1 MAHTISYEYRSSP
14 ANMQLSTKKLGKLRK
29 WHKTGPIGDHPIIYL
44 GNGKHPVPLKINE
57 EYPLS
62 NEMFVPSYPQVEW
75 ECDHLVWDR
84 GACQSLSQ
92 LETGT
97 LDLEVKLIRWKF
109 IKFVQ
114 STVTQK
120 KWNKMSMKRVGH
132 ACYVMQQVED
142 YMFTSQR
149 WYPFQGHSS
158 LFSPQRSSFFSALVM
173 QPPVVLCIIFY
184 GFFFLF
190 DWRSIT
196 IFNESCNPQK
206 GATVKS
212 NPKFLN

>member
-14 ANMQLSTKKLGKLRK
+14 ANLQLSTKKLGKLRK

-62 NEMFVPSYPQVEW
+62 NEIFVPSYPQVEW

-120 KWNKMSMKRVGH
+120 KVKQNEHEKSRTCLLCYAASGRLHVYLATMIPFSGALKSILSATEQLLFCLGDAATSGALYNFLWVLLLIWLKINHDFQRV
-132 ACYVMQQVED
+132 
-142 YMFTSQR
+142 
-149 WYPFQGHSS
+149 
-158 LFSPQRSSFFSALVM
+158 L
-173 QPPVVLCIIFY
+173 
-184 GFFFLF
+184 
-190 DWRSIT
+190 
-196 IFNESCNPQK
+196 
-206 GATVKS
+206 
-212 NPKFLN
+212 